1 MENQPSAFI
10 PLILLASWTIPFIFL
25 CRQLAKDSGWVTDRS
40 TLILLFIVVSNVMQK
55 IFAVI
60 SIVAILVACT
70 TPKAETSSQPS
81 DQTTPQLYRDSKLAQ
96 YLVGTWYQDE
106 KEDSVIISDE
116 VTFEADGTVSS
127 ELSYSPVSDVVSN
140 TNVPNSITYSGAWR
154 IDGDIVIETVEK
166 MSVFL
171 KPLPKTG
178 KFRITVIGPDE
189 RTSQSLETGKIVTYH
204 RKPTITEQHQQLFH
218 QTWPA
223 PSSTDTWVEF
233 HKDPITTSYFD
244 KSTIQRYGYIVKVWI
259 RADMSEAAID
269 NARKQHKQLKDRD
282 STVTGIIM
290 EQGFIYHLLDC
301 RRRLTKPREIRIH
314 ERGQLVASSDYGDE
328 DPEYWTRIT
337 KFDDNMIALM
347 EKICGENN

>member
-1 MENQPSAFI
+1 
-10 PLILLASWTIPFIFL
+10 
-25 CRQLAKDSGWVTDRS
+25 
-40 TLILLFIVVSNVMQK
+40 MQK

-81 DQTTPQLYRDSKLAQ
+81 DQTTQQLYRDSKLAQ
-96 YLVGTWYQDE
+96 YLVGTWYKDK
-106 KEDSVIISDE
+106 KEESVIISDE
-116 VTFEADGTVSS
+116 VTFEADGTVSA
-127 ELSYSPVSDVVSN
+127 ELSFSPVPDVVSN
-140 TNVPNSITYSGAWR
+140 TNVPNAITYSGAWR

-166 MSVFL
+166 MSVPL
-171 KPLPKTG
+171 VKPLPKTD
-178 KFRITVIGPDE
+178 KFRITVFGPDE
-189 RTSQSLETGKIVTYH
+189 RTSQSLETGNIVTYH

-269 NARKQHKQLKDRD
+269 NARKQHKQLKDRG
-282 STVTGIIM
+282 STLTGIIM
-290 EQGFIYHLLDC
+290 EQVFIYHLLDC

-337 KFDDNMIALM
+337 RFDDNMIALM
-347 EKICGENN
+347 ENICGENN